1 MADARRYQSDQ
12 RTGTPQG
19 RDPFSYGQGIRAPAA
34 PNIPMPPRPSA
45 APPGPPRIYE
55 PRITPAQARF
65 EGQSKIA
72 SQLSQVLG
80 DWGDRFYKKAAIEA
94 EQSGLQAG
102 TLAGGSGA
110 MELSDEDTI
119 YANAFNKGVMEAYKG
134 RLLLDSKQAL
144 TKYAADNPAD
154 VETFDKLVNAYTVS
168 TEKQQS
174 DPQIQAYTRQK
185 IGEYAVEYRNGI
197 VKEQVAR
204 AREQSEVIWNEALY
218 QKELDLQR
226 RIKDGDQAMIT
237 NTGMDI
243 QDHLQAGIAA
253 GFVNGD
259 QAFEK
264 SKKLREDAAVH
275 IYMEDFKKEAR
286 DGNGD
291 VAFLAFHNDDD
302 LDVSAEVRKRVEQG
316 MIDEIKQNDYI
327 REKEDKALEEAKI
340 FSQQEVT
347 ALGLEQYG
355 MGKLMLGWVNKQIAD
370 RTVNNT
376 QGQMLLRL
384 ANTTLE
390 KQKTLVNARR
400 ELELWNGI
408 YTGVSPSE
416 VPGAKDQIF
425 AAIGNGVS
433 PSTGASMLKVLA
445 DPDYMSITKTDRYQ
459 LAVRQITTVVGKS
472 TGDMWAM
479 FADDNT
485 AAAVAAAQRE
495 LYELSIRH
503 PEQDPLDLVENI
515 INRAMGHLNRVID
528 PGIRP
533 PYTALNNDGSFDLAG
548 SNVMAEVA
556 WTDGKIDTF
565 EFAEIIEKQRAY
577 HQFKTLKDKKNPQDF
592 PSINEQDAE
601 VLRQEQEAAG
611 RAARANQ

>member
-1 MADARRYQSDQ
+1 
-12 RTGTPQG
+12 
-19 RDPFSYGQGIRAPAA
+19 
-34 PNIPMPPRPSA
+34 MPPRPSA

-55 PRITPAQARF
+55 PRITPAQAQF

-80 DWGDRFYKKAAIEA
+80 DWGDRFYKKAAIES

-154 VETFDKLVNAYTVS
+154 AETFDKLVNAYTVS

-197 VKEQVAR
+197 VKEQAAR

-218 QKELDLQR
+218 QKELDLQM

-243 QDHLQAGIAA
+243 QDHLQAGIAS

-259 QAFEK
+259 QAFEL

-291 VAFLAFHNDDD
+291 MAFLAFRNNDD
-302 LDVSAEVRKRVEQG
+302 LDVSAEVRKRVEQD
-316 MIDEIKQNDYI
+316 MIAEIRQNDFI
-327 REKEDKALEEAKI
+327 REKEDKALEETKI

-355 MGKLMLGWVNKQIAD
+355 MGNLMLGWVNKQIAD

-390 KQKTLVNARR
+390 KQKTLVNAGM
-400 ELELWNGI
+400 ELELWDEI
-408 YTGVSPSE
+408 YAGVSPSE
-416 VPGAKDQIF
+416 MPGSRDKIF

-472 TGDMWAM
+472 TGDTWAM

-503 PEQDPLDLVENI
+503 PDQDPLDLVENI
-515 INRAMGHLNRVID
+515 INRAMGHLNRVTD

-533 PYTALNNDGSFDLAG
+533 PYTALNNDGSFNLPG

-565 EFAEIIEKQRAY
+565 ELAEIIEKQRAY

-611 RAARANQ
+611 RAARVNQ

>member
-1 MADARRYQSDQ
+1 MAEARRYQSDQ

-55 PRITPAQARF
+55 PRITPAQAQF

-80 DWGDRFYKKAAIEA
+80 DWGDRFYKKAAIES

-154 VETFDKLVNAYTVS
+154 AETFDKLVNAYTVS

-197 VKEQVAR
+197 VKEQAAR

-218 QKELDLQR
+218 QKELDLQM

-243 QDHLQAGIAA
+243 QDHLQAGIAS

-259 QAFEK
+259 QAFEL

-291 VAFLAFHNDDD
+291 MAFLAFRNNDD
-302 LDVSAEVRKRVEQG
+302 LDVSAEVRKRVEQD
-316 MIDEIKQNDYI
+316 MIAEIRQNDFI
-327 REKEDKALEEAKI
+327 REKEDKALEETKI

-355 MGKLMLGWVNKQIAD
+355 MGNLMLGWVNKQIAD

-390 KQKTLVNARR
+390 KQKTLVNAGM
-400 ELELWNGI
+400 ELELWDEI
-408 YTGVSPSE
+408 YAGVSPSE
-416 VPGAKDQIF
+416 MPGSRDKIF

-472 TGDMWAM
+472 TGDTWAM

-503 PEQDPLDLVENI
+503 PDQDPLDLVENI
-515 INRAMGHLNRVID
+515 INRAMGHLNRVTD

-533 PYTALNNDGSFDLAG
+533 PYTALNNDGSFNLQG
-548 SNVMAEVA
+548 SNAIAEVA

-565 EFAEIIEKQRAY
+565 ELAEIIEKQRAY

-601 VLRQEQEAAG
+601 ALRQEQEAAG

>member
-1 MADARRYQSDQ
+1 MATTRRYQSDQ
-12 RTGTPQG
+12 RAGTPQG
-19 RDPFSYGQGIRAPAA
+19 RDPFSYAQGIRTPAA

-55 PRITPAQARF
+55 PRITPAQAQF
-65 EGQSKIA
+65 EGQAKIA

-80 DWGDRFYKKAAIEA
+80 DWGHRFYKKAAIEA

-197 VKEQVAR
+197 VKEQAAR

-259 QAFEK
+259 QAFEL

-302 LDVSAEVRKRVEQG
+302 LDVSAEVRKRVEQD

-340 FSQQEVT
+340 FRQQEVT

-355 MGKLMLGWVNKQIAD
+355 MGNLMLGWVNRQIAD

-390 KQKTLVNARR
+390 KQKTLVNARM
-400 ELELWNGI
+400 ELDLWHEI
-408 YTGVSPSE
+408 YAGVSPTE
-416 VPGAKDQIF
+416 VPGTKDQIF

-479 FADDNT
+479 LADDNT

-503 PEQDPLDLVENI
+503 PDQDPLDLVENI
-515 INRAMGHLNRVID
+515 INRAMGHLNRVTD

-533 PYTALNNDGSFDLAG
+533 PYTALNNDGSFDLVG

-592 PSINEQDAE
+592 PSINEQDAQL
-601 VLRQEQEAAG
+601 LRQEQEAAG